1 MLTWA
6 VIRPWGIVG
15 VVLPAIL
22 LLPFLLGSPP
32 QREAPIAT
40 LLQAQ
45 TGRKPELELG
55 KRPAERIAQRME
67 RALAK
72 LAEYILAYPSR
83 QDKALPQVLA
93 HQFRGTELVPKQLT
107 RVAVGSGLRLYE
119 GRPSGRQTIS
129 NAGFAAALHQ
139 WLKGYRVVER
149 AFFRVTQID
158 IGAAGSSEAKA
169 TVLYEIAGLAEN
181 RGPRQD
187 QGVWKTRWL
196 KDSKEAWLLAGVN
209 SEGISRQQSGDF
221 FFHDMATASLGENAS
236 YHRQLRKGAGYWAQ
250 NLDAASQIDFYGLN
264 GIAVADFDGDGW
276 EDFYVC
282 QPGGLPNRLF
292 RNLGDSSFEDV
303 TQKAGLSVLDSTS
316 AALWADY
323 DNDSD
328 QDLFVITAGE
338 ILLFANNGSGRFR
351 RSDTARFV
359 VPPDQKSGMTM
370 GALADYDR
378 NGFLDL
384 YVSQYSP
391 ASGSAMTNNL
401 HQPAP
406 YHGANNGG
414 ANQLFRNNGDGTFAN
429 VTSSAGLMVNNLRW
443 SLAAAW
449 GDYNRDSYPDLYVA
463 NDFGAN
469 NLYHNNG
476 DGTFKDIALEAG
488 VEDIAASMSA
498 SWQDYDNDGKLDLY
512 VSNIWSAAGQRIMSR
527 PSFRPSISEEARR
540 VFHRFAKG
548 NTLFRNTGNGTF
560 DDVTLHAGVENG
572 GWAWGAD
579 FVDFNNDGWEDLF
592 VLNGHITG
600 DDRTDLESFH
610 WIRIVAESPLAF
622 GRSKRYEEAWREFL
636 ALMSE
641 SAFSVHGGERGRF
654 YLNTGKDKFVDISH
668 PSGLDFADDGRAFG
682 VIDFDR
688 DGDLDLIVKN
698 RTDPQIRLLRNDIRN
713 SHHAVAF
720 ELVGRQS
727 NRDAVGAKVFLKAG
741 TQVRFKENKAGSGF
755 LSQHTRRIY
764 FGLGNQDVI
773 AHARIEW
780 PSGIVQELHDVPVD
794 SVIRIEEGNNS
805 LVTRSFLAGTARA
818 VTETTS
824 TQPADQGH
832 RGTWLLEPV
841 AMPGL
846 RLLDASAN
854 PVSPLEELRGSP
866 VLLNLR
872 RGDCEPCRIE
882 QPEWEKLRQSERAP
896 AVIAVELDKP
906 RAARDVYFA
915 TDEAISLISSV
926 VKYLF
931 VRRRETGLPLTL
943 LLDEAGDIA
952 KIYRGAIQSKGILAD
967 VRRLSH
973 WRQNRAELALP
984 FKGRYY
990 GNLGSRLETYFLIAT
1005 DCLKGNLEE
1014 EALQYF
1020 EKCLK
1025 IDPNL
1030 GGVVNN
1036 IGIIHARRADHEAAL
1051 VNFRKA
1057 ARLDPQSAQVHFNI
1071 GTSLA
1076 MVGRPKEAV
1085 TALEKAAGMDPGG
1098 AEIRANLGN
1107 AYLDLGEAAKAQ
1119 RALEDALRLDPDS
1132 PGIRNSLGT
1141 VYAEQGLLD
1150 RATAH
1155 FREAVQLQPSY
1166 QAAWLNLGILYLRQ
1180 QKRDEALEM
1189 FHKVL
1194 DLNPNDPDARRL
1206 VDQLQ

>member
-1 MLTWA
+1 M
-6 VIRPWGIVG
+6 
-15 VVLPAIL
+15 PAIL
-22 LLPFLLGSPP
+22 LLPVLLSSSP
-32 QREAPIAT
+32 QREAPIPT
-40 LLQAQ
+40 PQQIQA
-45 TGRKPELELG
+45 GREPEL
-55 KRPAERIAQRME
+55 RTWPVERIAQRME
-67 RALAK
+67 AALAQ
-72 LAEYILAYPSR
+72 LADHIPTLLAR
-83 QDKALPQVLA
+83 QDKALPEILSD
-93 HQFRGTELVPKQLT
+93 QFQGTELEPSEPDTVT
-107 RVAVGSGLRLYE
+107 AGSGLRLYH
-119 GRPSGRQTIS
+119 GRPSRHPTTTK
-129 NAGFAAALHQ
+129 AGFAAALRS

-149 AFFRVTQID
+149 VSFRVTEIH
-158 IGAAGSSEAKA
+158 IGARNSSEAKA
-169 TVLYEIAGLAEN
+169 TVVYEIAGTDEKG
-181 RGPRQD
+181 GPRQD
-187 QGVWKTRWL
+187 RGAWETTWL
-196 KDSKEAWLLAGVN
+196 KDSQEVWLLAGLS
-209 SEGISRQQSGDF
+209 SEGVSREESDDLF
-221 FFHDMATASLGENAS
+221 FRDVTAGSLGKNAS
-236 YHRQLRKGAGYWAQ
+236 YHRQLSKGTGYWAQ

-264 GIAVADFDGDGW
+264 GIAVADYDGDGW

-359 VPPDQKSGMTM
+359 VPPEQKSGMTM

-384 YVSQYSP
+384 YVGQYSP

-488 VEDIAASMSA
+488 VEDIAAGMSA

>member
-1 MLTWA
+1 M
-6 VIRPWGIVG
+6 IRPNGIGG
-15 VVLPAIL
+15 VVWSAIL
-22 LLPFLLGSPP
+22 LLPILLSSPP
-32 QREAPIAT
+32 QREAPIPT
-40 LLQAQ
+40 LRQAQ
-45 TGRKPELELG
+45 ARREPELG
-55 KRPAERIAQRME
+55 KWPAERVAQRME

-72 LAEYILAYPSR
+72 LAEYILVSPSR
-83 QDKALPQVLA
+83 QDKALPQILSN
-93 HQFRGTELVPKQLT
+93 QFRGTELEPKQLT
-107 RVAVGSGLRLYE
+107 RIAVDSGLRLYK
-119 GRPSGRQTIS
+119 GRPSRRQTIS

-139 WLKGYRVVER
+139 WLGGYRVVER
-149 AFFRVTQID
+149 ALFRVTQIE
-158 IGAAGSSEAKA
+158 IGPPSSSEAKA
-169 TVLYEIAGLAEN
+169 TVLYEIAGMGEN

-187 QGVWKTRWL
+187 RGVWKTKWL
-196 KDSKEAWLLAGVN
+196 KDSKEVWLLAGLN
-209 SEGISRQQSGDF
+209 SEGVSRQESGDF
-221 FFHDMATASLGENAS
+221 FFHDVTTASLGENAS
-236 YHRQLRKGAGYWAQ
+236 YHRQLSKGTGYWAK

-264 GIAVADFDGDGW
+264 GIAVADYDGDGW

-292 RNLGDSSFEDV
+292 RNLGDGSFEDV

-323 DNDSD
+323 DNDGD

-338 ILLFANNGSGRFR
+338 ILLFANNGRGRFR
-351 RSDTARFV
+351 RSETARFV
-359 VPPDQKSGMTM
+359 VPPEQKSGMTM
-370 GALADYDR
+370 AALADYDG

-384 YVSQYSP
+384 YVGQYSP

-401 HQPAP
+401 YQPAP
-406 YHGANNGG
+406 YHSANNGG

-429 VTSSAGLMVNNLRW
+429 VTSSAGLMVNNRRW

-449 GDYNRDSYPDLYVA
+449 GDYNRDGYPDLYVG

-476 DGTFKDIALEAG
+476 DGTFKDIAREAG
-488 VEDIAASMSA
+488 VEDIAAGMSA
-498 SWQDYDNDGKLDLY
+498 SWQDYDNDGRLDLY

-527 PSFRPSISEEARR
+527 PSFRPSLSEEVRR
-540 VFHRFAKG
+540 VFHQFAKG
-548 NTLFRNTGNGTF
+548 NTLFRNKGNGTF

-610 WIRIVAESPLAF
+610 WARIVAESPLAF

-641 SAFSVHGGERGRF
+641 SGLSVHGGERGRF
-654 YLNTGKDKFVDISH
+654 YLNTGKDRFVDISH

-682 VIDFDR
+682 VIDFDL

-698 RTDPQIRLLRNDIRN
+698 RTGPQIRLLRNDTRN

-741 TQVRFKENKAGSGF
+741 TQVRIKENKAGSGF
-755 LSQHTRRIY
+755 LSQHTRRLY

-780 PSGIVQELHDVPVD
+780 PSGIAQEFHDVPVD

-805 LVTRSFLAGTARA
+805 LVTRPFLAGTTRA
-818 VTETTS
+818 VTETTN
-824 TQPADQGH
+824 TQPADQGY

-841 AMPGL
+841 PMPKL

-854 PVSPLEELRGSP
+854 PVSPLEDLRGSP

-882 QPEWEKLRQSERAP
+882 QPEWEKLRQSARAP
-896 AVIAVELDKP
+896 AVIAVELDKT

-915 TDEAISLISSV
+915 TDGATSLISSV
-926 VKYLF
+926 VKHLF
-931 VRRRETGLPLTL
+931 VRRREIGLPLTL
-943 LLDEAGDIA
+943 LLDETGDIA
-952 KIYRGAIQSKGILAD
+952 KIYRGAIQKDWILAD
-967 VRRLSH
+967 IRRLPH
-973 WRQNRAELALP
+973 WRQQRAELALP

-990 GNLGSRLETYFLIAT
+990 GDLGSRLETYFLIAT

-1020 EKCLK
+1020 DQCLK
-1025 IDPNL
+1025 IDPSL
-1030 GGVVNN
+1030 GEVLNN
-1036 IGIIHARRADHEAAL
+1036 IGIIYARRANHEEAL

-1057 ARLDPQSAQVHFNI
+1057 ARLDPQSAQIHFNI

-1076 MVGRPKEAV
+1076 MVGRPKKAV
-1085 TALEKAAGMDPGG
+1085 AALEKAAVMDPG
-1098 AEIRANLGN
+1098 APEIWTNLGN
-1107 AYLDLGEAAKAQ
+1107 AYLDLGEATKAQ
-1119 RALEDALRLDPDS
+1119 SALEDALQLDPDS
-1132 PGIRNSLGT
+1132 PWVRNSLGT
-1141 VYAEQGLLD
+1141 IYAEQGLLD

-1166 QAAWLNLGILYLRQ
+1166 HAAWLNLGIIYLRQ

-1194 DLNPNDPDARRL
+1194 ELNPSDPDARRL